1 MSAAHGDIGAFGA
14 RCAPLGLALRLS
26 TCPCLALGFSW
37 ISSGISLLPG
47 VKKKPKWHTQPSA
60 LRASKRSPAPLGSLQ
75 PGSRW
80 CHAGSQLPIICPGGS
95 PRKQEEKKRRRDF
108 SVGFH
113 NASPRLLMQHFAMF
127 CMFLTQVPS
136 LHCSP
141 KTAHPS
147 PREPGR
153 DFKQQKGVAAFAKE
167 KKLK

>member
-1 MSAAHGDIGAFGA
+1 MCSIGAGIEA
-14 RCAPLGLALRLS
+14 QHLS
-26 TCPCLALGFSW
+26 LPC
-37 ISSGISLLPG
+37 SGIFLDFFRYFSASRCQ
-47 VKKKPKWHTQPSA
+47 KKPKWHTQPSA